1 MRSSCDLT
9 ALRPACWPSPF
20 GHTGR
25 VTRCATNLTRA
36 MRLFDQVASLA
47 GNACN
52 THVYAAKGG
61 ARGRPSTRR
70 IRCHGEGSDAGD
82 EPREVFMNA
91 WANEWVRRGKRG
103 EGPSASSSLQG
114 FPARGRGLLRWGPTG
129 GRRMLPCCFPLASRA
144 PAPPSMFT
152 VRTLYS
158 CTWVR
163 TVPGYLGS
171 AVLTVGADLMD
182 LPRSI
187 MHAA

>member
-9 ALRPACWPSPF
+9 ALRPACWSSPF

-103 EGPSASSSLQG
+103 EGPSASSSLRA
-114 FPARGRGLLRWGPTG
+114 FPRVGEGCFAGAPREEGECSPVVSPWPRAHPRRQACLLYGR
-129 GRRMLPCCFPLASRA
+129 SK
-144 PAPPSMFT
+144 
-152 VRTLYS
+152 LYLGTY
-158 CTWVR
+158 CTWV
-163 TVPGYLGS
+163 PG
-171 AVLTVGADLMD
+171 
-182 LPRSI
+182 
-187 MHAA
+187 

>member
-114 FPARGRGLLRWGPTG
+114 FPRAWAGAASLGPRGGKANASPVVSPWPRAHPRRQACLLY
-129 GRRMLPCCFPLASRA
+129 GRSTA
-144 PAPPSMFT
+144 
-152 VRTLYS
+152 
-158 CTWVR
+158 
-163 TVPGYLGS
+163 VPGYVLYLGTWVALCLLS
-171 AVLTVGADLMD
+171 G
-182 LPRSI
+182 RI
-187 MHAA
+187 